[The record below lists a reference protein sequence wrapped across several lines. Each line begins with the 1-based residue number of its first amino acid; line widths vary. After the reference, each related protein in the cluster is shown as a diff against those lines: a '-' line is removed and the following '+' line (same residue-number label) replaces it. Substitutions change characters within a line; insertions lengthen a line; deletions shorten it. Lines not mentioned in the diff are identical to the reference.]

1 MTQTCSHSDAWL
13 MLPWLANGRLS
24 GPERTRIEEHVREC
38 AQCTREVALQRQLCE
53 VLTEP
58 ERVTYAPGPS
68 FRKLMDRVDGR
79 EPVELAP
86 PMPMPVAA
94 LPRPPRV
101 RALTARGSTAWR
113 PPGLAWAAS
122 FLLVVGFAGLSVT
135 TYRWSQP
142 RYATHTLQHAPPRV
156 LHIAF
161 VPSLSI
167 SEAGDALRGAGAR
180 VVEGPDAMGI
190 VGVAPETTS
199 TDSAGG
205 SAELRALA
213 TRLRADARVRWIEP
227 IAGAAP
233 ADAPQHGPP
242 PP

>member
-1 MTQTCSHSDAWL
+1 MTHPCSHSDAWL

-24 GPERTRIEEHVREC
+24 GPERTRVEEHVREC

-68 FRKLMDRVDGR
+68 FRKLIDRIDGR

-86 PMPMPVAA
+86 PMPVAP

-101 RALTARGSTAWR
+101 RALAARGSAAWR

-122 FLLVVGFAGLSVT
+122 FLLLVGFAGLSVT

-142 RYATHTLQHAPPRV
+142 RYVTHTLQAAPTSGV

-167 SEAGDALRGAGAR
+167 SEVGDALHGAGAR
-180 VVEGPDAMGI
+180 VVEGPDATGI
-190 VGVAPETTS
+190 VGVAPLTAS
-199 TDSAGG
+199 TDSAEG
-205 SAELRALA
+205 SAELHALA
-213 TRLRADARVRWIEP
+213 ARLRADARVRWIEP

-233 ADAPQHGPP
+233 ADATQHGPP

>member
-79 EPVELAP
+79 EPVGLAP
-86 PMPMPVAA
+86 PMPMPGAA

-101 RALTARGSTAWR
+101 RAPAARGSPICAVIADGDRENRVKSLGEQAVLNARPRKRSILHLHPLQVGTAQH
-113 PPGLAWAAS
+113 
-122 FLLVVGFAGLSVT
+122 
-135 TYRWSQP
+135 QP
-142 RYATHTLQHAPPRV
+142 RQIKPPQ
-156 LHIAF
+156 
-161 VPSLSI
+161 
-167 SEAGDALRGAGAR
+167 
-180 VVEGPDAMGI
+180 
-190 VGVAPETTS
+190 VA
-199 TDSAGG
+199 A
-205 SAELRALA
+205 
-213 TRLRADARVRWIEP
+213 
-227 IAGAAP
+227 
-233 ADAPQHGPP
+233 
-242 PP
+242 